1 VKLWVDDLRRPPS
14 PTWLWAPSSA
24 SAIEI
29 LSSAQV
35 MELSLDHDLGGSDTT
50 RPVVLW
56 LCENVLHWPP
66 IVRVH
71 TMHPTGRQWLLGMI
85 YKHSPH
91 LRRV

>member
-1 VKLWVDDLRRPPS
+1 MKLWVDDIRRPPS
-14 PTWLWAPSSA
+14 TTWSWASSSA

-56 LCENVLHWPP
+56 LCEHVIHWPP
-66 IVRVH
+66 SVRVH
-71 TMHPTGRQWLLGMI
+71 TAEPIGRSWLLGMI
-85 YKHSPH
+85 YRHSPH
-91 LRRV
+91 LRMV